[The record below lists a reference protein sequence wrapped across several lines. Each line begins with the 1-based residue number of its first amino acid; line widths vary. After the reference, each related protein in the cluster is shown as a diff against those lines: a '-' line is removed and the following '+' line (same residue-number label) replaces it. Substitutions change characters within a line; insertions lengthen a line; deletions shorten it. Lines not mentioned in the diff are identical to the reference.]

1 MCAFDVVVNQLF
13 CEEKQAGSQ
22 DYRCWVCAYTMLC
35 TCSFTHMYASTHIH
49 NSARFLI
56 VNVKPVGVGAVFPA
70 LGFLGLYFS
79 LSFLLKTGCIDAG
92 IVPRALPDEVAY
104 MQSLGDEGM
113 CTCMYPHID
122 TVCIIQ

>member
-1 MCAFDVVVNQLF
+1 MKRNRLVHKTIGVGCVHTQCYAHVHSHT
-13 CEEKQAGSQ
+13 C
-22 DYRCWVCAYTMLC
+22 MLRH
-35 TCSFTHMYASTHIH
+35 TH